1 MIQSRLFLL
10 SDDNFIHGA
19 LSDLKVNYI
28 FIHLELFHCM
38 KGHLKKCIKSD
49 KSWKHVQSQTI
60 SISNNSVLSTFY
72 VFKKM

>member
-38 KGHLKKCIKSD
+38 KGHLKNASKVTKELKTCTVTND
-49 KSWKHVQSQTI
+49 
-60 SISNNSVLSTFY
+60 LY
-72 VFKKM
+72 FK